1 MITLQEI
8 RSAIQ
13 IESEGRLSME
23 QIQDTLDKIE
33 CFAKEHNYLPNDIDN
48 WYEAM
53 SQYVYDYEMAM
64 DNIGGD
70 WEG

>member
-1 MITLQEI
+1 MVTLQEI
-8 RSAIQ
+8 RSAIDL
-13 IESEGRLSME
+13 ESQGRLSLE
-23 QIQDTLDKIE
+23 QIQSTLDKIE
-33 CFAKEHNYLPNDIDN
+33 CFAKEYNYLPNDIDD
-48 WYEAM
+48 WYEDM